1 MLTMLTMSDQC
12 FSKHPW
18 ISRKAQVEAGLQDT
32 RVPTSLHK
40 GHRAGELLEECLH
53 IGHTSSPLDFYG
65 FSNGHW
71 TPLVFLI
78 CFFTMKMEG
87 SCKVPFQVWDVHF
100 GHFGSPG

>member
-53 IGHTSSPLDFYG
+53 IGHASSPLDFYG

-71 TPLVFLI
+71 TFLVFLI
-78 CFFTMKMEG
+78 CFF
-87 SCKVPFQVWDVHF
+87 
-100 GHFGSPG
+100 SP